1 MKRTIAKRVALG
13 GMLVAVAFMFSY
25 LELLIPISFGIPGIK
40 LGLANLVILSCMYVM
55 QPLEVF
61 VILLARILLSGFL
74 FGNMTMMIYSLAGG
88 VLSFLIML
96 FVKKTQVFSMIGAS
110 MLGGVFHNI
119 GQIITAMLVVS
130 NVRIITYLP
139 VLLLSGVVSGLLIG
153 LLSKK
158 CVPVVKR
165 FYFT

>member
-61 VILLARILLSGFL
+61 VILIARILLSGFL

-88 VLSFLIML
+88 ILSFLIML

-119 GQIITAMLVVS
+119 GQVITAMPVVS

-139 VLLLSGVVSGLLIG
+139 VLLLSGVITGLLIG
-153 LLSKK
+153 MLSKK

>member
-61 VILLARILLSGFL
+61 VILIARILLSGFL

-88 VLSFLIML
+88 ILSFLIML

-139 VLLLSGVVSGLLIG
+139 VLLLSGGITGLLIG
-153 LLSKK
+153 MLSKK

>member
-139 VLLLSGVVSGLLIG
+139 VLLLSGAITGLLIG

>member
-61 VILLARILLSGFL
+61 VILIARILLSGFL

-88 VLSFLIML
+88 ILSFLIML

-139 VLLLSGVVSGLLIG
+139 VLLLSGAITGLLIG